1 MELKDY
7 ILMEFEGLDRG
18 MTRAISGLTHEE
30 LAWRPSS
37 GCNSIGLILFH
48 VAKFEDSFTNAR
60 FQGKPEVWVIKKWYQ
75 RLNLAENEAGAH
87 YTAEQVNAFPVPKN
101 EDLLAYVAEVR
112 GQTRDYINSL
122 TPDVFEKKIALP
134 HFGERSVAA
143 LLSVMVSHATQHNG
157 EISYLRGIQR
167 GMDK

>member
-7 ILMEFEGLDRG
+7 ILVEFDGLDRG

-37 GCNSIGLILFH
+37 ECNSIGLILFH
-48 VAKFEDSFTNAR
+48 VAKFEDSFTNKRLQDKAEAWEM
-60 FQGKPEVWVIKKWYQ
+60 GKWYQ
-75 RLNLAENEAGAH
+75 RLNLAQNEAGAH
-87 YTAEQVNAFPVPKN
+87 YTAEQVNAFPLPGR
-101 EDLLAYVAEVR
+101 EELLAYHTEVR
-112 GQTRDYINSL
+112 GQTKDYLNNT
-122 TPDVFEKKIALP
+122 TPDIFEKKITLP
-134 HFGERSVAA
+134 HFGERTIAAIFSLMVA
-143 LLSVMVSHATQHNG
+143 HASQHVG